1 MANLTIVIDDRLLQA
16 ARVKA
21 AEQGTSVNEVCR
33 EAIARF
39 AQADQEVQGRIEK
52 LRAIAMRARPAQG
65 TDGGTLW
72 PGRER
77 FYEEVMQER
86 GLVGRALR
94 RGRGRTEP

>member
-39 AQADQEVQGRIEK
+39 AQADQEVLARVDR
-52 LRAIAMRARPAQG
+52 LRAIAGRALPAEG
-65 TDGGTLW
+65 RAAGAAW

-77 FYEEVMQER
+77 FYDEIMRER
-86 GLVGRALR
+86 GLAGPELPAVRKSPAR
-94 RGRGRTEP
+94 